1 MEEHTEIFVGLDVA
15 KDRHAV
21 AVAEGGRS
29 GELRYLG
36 EIGANEGAIR
46 RLVKKLARPGV
57 RLRFC
62 YEAGPTGYGLKR
74 TIEELGHECAV
85 IAPSLIP
92 SRPGDRVKTNRRDAE
107 RLARLFRAG
116 ELTEIWTPDP
126 AHEAMR
132 DLVRARES
140 AVRDRTRKRQEIRSF
155 LLRHGRIYPGLKAW
169 GTKYFRWLQDQS
181 FPYPAQHAVL
191 QELILAESQ
200 CRERVARLEEAI
212 VDGLRDWHLAPIV
225 EHLQALRG
233 VRLIC
238 AVTFMVEI
246 GDVRRFSNPRQ
257 LMAYLG
263 LVPSERS
270 TGDSVRRGAITRA
283 GNARVRRVLAE
294 SAWTYR
300 YPARVGSKKYLQ
312 TRCMPEAVRDIAWKA
327 QARLTKRYRALIAN
341 GKRTTVATTAIAR
354 ELAAFMWAIAR
365 LPLTVPDTPQA
376 RAGCAA

>member
-1 MEEHTEIFVGLDVA
+1 MKEYTEAFVGLDVA

-21 AVAEGGRS
+21 AVAQDGRD
-29 GELRYLG
+29 GEVRYLG
-36 EIGANEGAIR
+36 EVGVDAAAIR
-46 RLVKKLARPGV
+46 RLVRKLERPGV

-74 TIEELGHECAV
+74 AIEALGHDCAV

-92 SRPGDRVKTNRRDAE
+92 NRPGDRVKTNRRDAE
-107 RLARLFRAG
+107 RLARLLRAG

-132 DLVRARES
+132 DLVRTRES

-155 LLRHGRIYPGLKAW
+155 LLRHGRVYPGLKAW
-169 GTKYFRWLQDQS
+169 GTKYFKWLQNIR
-181 FPYPAQHAVL
+181 FEYAAQHAVL

-200 CRERVARLEEAI
+200 CRERVGRLEKAI
-212 VDGLRDWHLAPIV
+212 EDGLRDWHLAPVV

-233 VRLIC
+233 VRLVC

-246 GDVRRFSNPRQ
+246 GDVRRFANPRQ

-263 LVPSERS
+263 LVPSERT
-270 TGDSVRRGAITRA
+270 TGQNVRRGSITRT

-300 YPARVGSKKYLQ
+300 FPARVGTRKYFE
-312 TRCMPEAVRDIAWKA
+312 TRHLPEDVRDIAWKA
-327 QARLTKRYRALIAN
+327 QARLTKRYRRLVAN
-341 GKRTTVATTAIAR
+341 GKKTTVATTAIAR
-354 ELAAFMWAIAR
+354 ELAAFMWAIAC
-365 LPLTVPDTPQA
+365 LPIETAQA
-376 RAGCAA
+376 